1 MLGQISYLVI
11 LGGLLLTT
19 FRWPSVGLSAVIVMF
34 SLEQWGQ
41 SSWAFLLQH
50 STFTNI
56 AVGIIVGIGLVR
68 WILSR
73 QRVFIAIPKVTWLV
87 LALFLFAYLSTLWGL
102 SDKAPGLWKHQI
114 PYIAVIIVFAPL
126 LVTQVKDY
134 EVIFNALLVFA
145 LPLVIFLLFF
155 VTWDNRRI
163 VIQSGTQEFFGNP
176 LEIGTLGAVVL
187 LIAMFHNPPILKFA
201 WSAARWFVTALCL
214 GLIVA
219 SGSRGQLLGGMAAVI
234 LVWPLVHRIKSVGRF
249 ISLAISLL
257 LFILL
262 VGWGIE
268 EFSQKNIRWSEDRIS
283 QDISGRFDSSVI
295 MLERWAETPWSM
307 LFGLGNSSSFA
318 IIGIYPHNVPAE
330 VLSEEGIIGFLLYA
344 SVIALTIRSAVRILR
359 LTTENLVGRR
369 TFAILLGYCFFTL
382 VVSLKQGSLISNLN
396 FFMTTILLGQYEI
409 FVRKSDLLLSRKK
422 I

>member
-1 MLGQISYLVI
+1 
-11 LGGLLLTT
+11 
-19 FRWPSVGLSAVIVMF
+19 MF